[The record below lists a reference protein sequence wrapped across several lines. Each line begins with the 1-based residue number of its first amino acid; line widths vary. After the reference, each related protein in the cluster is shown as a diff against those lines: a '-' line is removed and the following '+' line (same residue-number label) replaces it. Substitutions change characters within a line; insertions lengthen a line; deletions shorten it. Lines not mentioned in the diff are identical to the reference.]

1 MDLQTFVFLVLF
13 LFFFVSFFYFAS
25 FLYKSCKLQFFFGGE
40 GRLMVTL
47 KINRLCNYFVFLSR

>member
-25 FLYKSCKLQFFFGGE
+25 FLYKSCKLQFFGGE

-47 KINRLCNYFVFLSR
+47 KINRLCNYFVF

>member
-25 FLYKSCKLQFFFGGE
+25 FLYKSCKLQFFGGE